1 MLTIS
6 IILLMCC
13 KSTAKKDIKPFPNP
27 VLNGENVIKYDD
39 ATKTVSMPLWYWL
52 SITDYVIEIEENLN

>member
-1 MLTIS
+1 
-6 IILLMCC
+6 MCC

-27 VLNGENVIKYDD
+27 VISGESVIKYDD
-39 ATKTVSMPLWYWL
+39 ITNTVSMPLWYWL

>member
-1 MLTIS
+1 
-6 IILLMCC
+6 MCC